1 MTSSGGGSSDGSG
14 SAGGCGHGECAER
27 KEHCGK
33 ESCAGSYGFDEVCE
47 GCDGSSGEIKY
58 YRLEERKRSLSI
70 SLANKILQSRFR
82 ELIIYSK
89 ILDSCVCVEWE
100 MEKLRERNSVKED
113 VGKYLYENAPRYT
126 F

>member
-1 MTSSGGGSSDGSG
+1 MVVVVPVG
-14 SAGGCGHGECAER
+14 AAMVNALRER
-27 KEHCGK
+27 STAAKNLAQGDMALMK
-33 ESCAGSYGFDEVCE
+33 FVKDVMVVV
-47 GCDGSSGEIKY
+47 GEIKY

-89 ILDSCVCVEWE
+89 ILDFCACVEWE